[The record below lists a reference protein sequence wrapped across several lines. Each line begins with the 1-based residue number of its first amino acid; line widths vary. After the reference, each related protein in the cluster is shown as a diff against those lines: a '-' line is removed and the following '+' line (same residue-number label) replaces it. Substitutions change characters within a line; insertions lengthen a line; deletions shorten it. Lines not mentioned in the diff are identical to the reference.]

1 MEQNFIKSKQ
11 DAEIRYRN
19 NKTSK
24 LNNYKNEIA
33 NAKKWNYDSDQLREM
48 KDNFNKE
55 MNYLDSDYKEELN
68 NINYN
73 YNYNK
78 DELKEDYNY

>member
-1 MEQNFIKSKQ
+1 
-11 DAEIRYRN
+11 
-19 NKTSK
+19 
-24 LNNYKNEIA
+24 
-33 NAKKWNYDSDQLREM
+33 
-48 KDNFNKE
+48 

>member
-1 MEQNFIKSKQ
+1 
-11 DAEIRYRN
+11 
-19 NKTSK
+19 
-24 LNNYKNEIA
+24 
-33 NAKKWNYDSDQLREM
+33 M